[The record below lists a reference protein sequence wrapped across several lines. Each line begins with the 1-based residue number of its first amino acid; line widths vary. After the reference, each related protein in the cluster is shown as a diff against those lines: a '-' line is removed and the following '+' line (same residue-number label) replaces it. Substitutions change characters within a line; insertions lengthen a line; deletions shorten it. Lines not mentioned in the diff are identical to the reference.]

1 MILATTGKKL
11 VVVRHVDDREEDD
24 IVVDVVAALVR
35 ENLLLELVGLLHEPM
50 LMQYLL
56 LRKLRYEMLLVEIF
70 VLKKLK

>member
-1 MILATTGKKL
+1 VILVTTGKKPEA
-11 VVVRHVDDREEDD
+11 VRHVDDREEDD
-24 IVVDVVAALVR
+24 IVVDVVAVLVR
-35 ENLLLELVGLLHEPM
+35 ESLLLGLVALLPELM